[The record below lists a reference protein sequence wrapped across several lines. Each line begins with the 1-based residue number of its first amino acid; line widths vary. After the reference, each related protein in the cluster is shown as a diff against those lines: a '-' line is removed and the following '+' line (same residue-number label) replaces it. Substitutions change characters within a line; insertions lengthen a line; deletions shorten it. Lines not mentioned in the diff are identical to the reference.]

1 MVIGIDLGGMSAKAA
16 VLANGVLC
24 GKSTVKTSSE
34 KTPQETAAALAQL
47 CITATEKAGKRFEN
61 VDAIGIGSPGA
72 IDSKSGAVVSWT
84 NYGWN
89 NVPLAE
95 LVQKFSGK
103 RTFVVNDANA
113 AALGEAKFGA
123 GKKYRDSV
131 LVTLGTGVGGGILID
146 GKLFEGYKS
155 AGAEIGHMVIRQDG
169 ELCSCGRKGCLERYA
184 SASALIRRTQV
195 AMGENRGSAMW
206 KIAETLKGVD
216 GRTAFLAAKQGD
228 EAAQRVVNDYIA
240 SLGEGIANIVNVIRP
255 EAVILGGGVSAEGE
269 NLLAPLRKY
278 VMPRIYAPDYAP
290 LDIICAQLGNDAGLY
305 GAAEFANERL

>member
-1 MVIGIDLGGMSAKAA
+1 M
-16 VLANGVLC
+16 
-24 GKSTVKTSSE
+24 
-34 KTPQETAAALAQL
+34 
-47 CITATEKAGKRFEN
+47 
-61 VDAIGIGSPGA
+61 
-72 IDSKSGAVVSWT
+72 VSWT
-84 NYGWN
+84 NFGWN

-155 AGAEIGHMVIRQDG
+155 AGAEIGHMVIRQNG
-169 ELCSCGRKGCLERYA
+169 ELCSCGRKGCFERYA
-184 SASALIRRTQV
+184 SASALIRRTQA

-228 EAAQRVVNDYIA
+228 EAARRVVDDYIA

-290 LDIICAQLGNDAGLY
+290 LDILCAQLGNDAGLY

>member
-16 VLANGVLC
+16 LLANGVLC
-24 GKSTVKTSSE
+24 GKSSVKTSSE
-34 KTPQETAAALAQL
+34 NTPQETAAALVKL
-47 CITATEKAGKRFEN
+47 CMTATEKAGKKFEN

-72 IDSKSGAVVSWT
+72 IDSQTGSVVSWT
-84 NYGWN
+84 NFGWSD
-89 NVPLAE
+89 VPLAE

-146 GKLFEGYKS
+146 GKLFEGYKC

-169 ELCSCGRKGCLERYA
+169 ELCTCGRKGCFERYA
-184 SASALIRRTQV
+184 SASALIRRTK
-195 AMGENRGSAMW
+195 AEMSTNRDSAMW
-206 KIAETLKGVD
+206 KIAETLNGVD
-216 GRTAFLAAKQGD
+216 GKTAFLAARQGD
-228 EAAQRVVNDYIA
+228 KAAQRVVDDYVA
-240 SLGEGIANIVNVIRP
+240 ALGEGIANIVNIVRP
-255 EAVILGGGVSAEGE
+255 EAIILGGGVSAEGE
-269 NLLAPLRKY
+269 NLLKPLRTY
-278 VMPRIYAPDYAP
+278 LYPRIFARDYAP
-290 LDIICAQLGNDAGLY
+290 LDVICAKLGNDAGLY